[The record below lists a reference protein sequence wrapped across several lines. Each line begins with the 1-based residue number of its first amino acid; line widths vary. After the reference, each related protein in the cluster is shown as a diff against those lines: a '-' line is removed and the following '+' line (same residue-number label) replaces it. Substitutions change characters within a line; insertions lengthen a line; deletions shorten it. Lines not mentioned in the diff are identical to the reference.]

1 MIDLNLVV
9 LVGRVRGS
17 VKRYDD
23 GAGKVVFT
31 VSRGKEAFYVEGVGP
46 YRIREAAGLRNGD
59 NVLVVGELFS
69 RRRRGSGRNETGVR
83 AEQIIPLSGLQGVEP
98 TLRMI
103 TSILEERKGNRHIN
117 RSHDRTSGGMCQELT
132 GAVS

>member
-1 MIDLNLVV
+1 MIDFNLVV
-9 LVGRVRGS
+9 LVGRVKGS

-46 YRIREAAGLRNGD
+46 YRIREAAGLSSGD

-69 RRRRGSGRNETGVR
+69 RKRRSGRDETGVR
-83 AEQIIPLSGLQGVEP
+83 AEQIIPLSGLQGIEP

-103 TSILEERKGNRHIN
+103 TSILEERKGNRQVN
-117 RSHDRTSGGMCQELT
+117 RSHDRASGGMY
-132 GAVS
+132 